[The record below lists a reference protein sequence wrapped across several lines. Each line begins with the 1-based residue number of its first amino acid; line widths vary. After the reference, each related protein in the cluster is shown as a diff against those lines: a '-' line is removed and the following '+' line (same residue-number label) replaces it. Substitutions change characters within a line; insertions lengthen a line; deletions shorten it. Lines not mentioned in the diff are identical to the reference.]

1 MLVLSLIAGIAGPIL
16 VPVIALH
23 VWYAIG
29 LSRVFAT
36 HGGEPWRA
44 WIPLVN
50 EAELFRLGRL
60 DPVRAV
66 LLVVPGVNIY
76 GLVLKATAAHRLGQT
91 AGRGAGTTALAV
103 IFPPVWAT
111 ILSARP
117 RTDAA
122 PAGDVADESP
132 VVLSETAS
140 GPITT
145 IPGASAAEVATA
157 GRRRSTAIAAEP
169 VAVPVLPG
177 PVDIDDDLEHTSLHP
192 SRRAAAEAAARDAA
206 DSGAVP
212 AGPQAPAT
220 APGGEPSLTR
230 APATPIAAAALDTGA
245 AGVAPPA
252 ASRGSAPTTAS
263 AEVAQGAPAETPA
276 PAQDA
281 APASTAAVP
290 AAPVAASPVPPAQA
304 GQRASSAPDTTPAVD
319 DTGFDRVGETTDA
332 TAAPRTDGDAAPAAP
347 IDELTQT
354 ARPRSRRRGE
364 WTLTLPDGTLIAL
377 TSRTVILGRK
387 PGSGEDA
394 VQYVAVADDTRTM
407 SKQHARLEWTVT
419 GWSITDLDSTNGV
432 TLIHD
437 DGRTERVGGG
447 TTAIA
452 TSRFRLGDAH
462 LELRPAT
469 VA

>member
-1 MLVLSLIAGIAGPIL
+1 MVVLSLFAAIAGAIL

-44 WIPLVN
+44 WVPLLN
-50 EAELFRLGRL
+50 EAEIFRLGRI

-66 LLVVPGVNIY
+66 LLAVPGVNVY
-76 GLVLKATAAHRLGQT
+76 GLVLKATAAHRIGQT

-117 RTDAA
+117 RTDAT
-122 PAGDVADESP
+122 PAGDTADERP
-132 VVLSETAS
+132 IVLSETAS

-145 IPGASAAEVATA
+145 IPGTSAAEVATA
-157 GRRRSTAIAAEP
+157 GRRRSTAVAVEP

-177 PVDIDDDLEHTSLHP
+177 PVDIDEEFEHTSIHP
-192 SRRAAAEAAARDAA
+192 SRRRSAATGEEPVVVADDA
-206 DSGAVP
+206 SQTP
-212 AGPQAPAT
+212 APAPS
-220 APGGEPSLTR
+220 AGAEPPLTR

-245 AGVAPPA
+245 AGV
-252 ASRGSAPTTAS
+252 SAPT
-263 AEVAQGAPAETPA
+263 
-276 PAQDA
+276 
-281 APASTAAVP
+281 PASTAPAPAPAPAPQQQVP
-290 AAPVAASPVPPAQA
+290 AVAPTGPAPAPTGAPPATTSPPSPA
-304 GQRASSAPDTTPAVD
+304 TAPALPDPSVPTAAPLPD
-319 DTGFDRVGETTDA
+319 DTGFDRVAETTDT
-332 TAAPRTDGDAAPAAP
+332 TAAPQPDEESAGAAPL
-347 IDELTQT
+347 DELTQT

-364 WTLTLPDGTLIAL
+364 WTLALPDGSRVAL

-387 PGSGEDA
+387 PGDGEEA

-437 DGRTERVGGG
+437 DGRTERVPGGAS
-447 TTAIA
+447 AIA
-452 TSRFRLGDAH
+452 TSRFRLGDARV
-462 LELRPAT
+462 ELRPAT
-469 VA
+469 V

>member
-1 MLVLSLIAGIAGPIL
+1 MLVLSLIAAIAGAIL

-132 VVLSETAS
+132 IVLSETAS

-145 IPGASAAEVATA
+145 IPGTSAAEVATA
-157 GRRRSTAIAAEP
+157 GRRRSTAVAAES

-177 PVDIDDDLEHTSLHP
+177 PVDIDDDVEHTSLHP
-192 SRRAAAEAAARDAA
+192 SRRAAAEAAAVDAA
-206 DSGAVP
+206 ESGAVP
-212 AGPQAPAT
+212 AGPQVPAA
-220 APGGEPSLTR
+220 APGGEPPLTR

-245 AGVAPPA
+245 AGVVPPA
-252 ASRGSAPTTAS
+252 ASRASAPVSAS

-276 PAQDA
+276 PEPDA
-281 APASTAAVP
+281 APASTAAASPSP
-290 AAPVAASPVPPAQA
+290 AAAVPPAEA

-319 DTGFDRVGETTDA
+319 DTGVDRVGETTDA

-364 WTLTLPDGTLIAL
+364 WTLALPDGNQVAL

-394 VQYVAVADDTRTM
+394 VQYVAIADDTRTM

-447 TTAIA
+447 ATAIA
-452 TSRFRLGDAH
+452 TSRFRLGDANI
-462 LELRPAT
+462 ELRPAS

>member
-1 MLVLSLIAGIAGPIL
+1 MLVLSLIAAIAGAIL

-122 PAGDVADESP
+122 PAGEVADESP
-132 VVLSETAS
+132 IVLSETAS

-145 IPGASAAEVATA
+145 IPGTSAAEVATA
-157 GRRRSTAIAAEP
+157 GRRRSTAVAAEP

-177 PVDIDDDLEHTSLHP
+177 PVDIDDDFEHTSLHP
-192 SRRAAAEAAARDAA
+192 SRRAAAEAAAMDAA
-206 DSGAVP
+206 ESGAAP
-212 AGPQAPAT
+212 AGPQVPAA

-230 APATPIAAAALDTGA
+230 APATPIAAAALDTA
-245 AGVAPPA
+245 AGVVLPA
-252 ASRGSAPTTAS
+252 ASRASAPASAS
-263 AEVAQGAPAETPA
+263 AEVATGSLAETPA
-276 PAQDA
+276 PEPDA
-281 APASTAAVP
+281 APASTVAAPPSPAAAVP
-290 AAPVAASPVPPAQA
+290 PVEA
-304 GQRASSAPDTTPAVD
+304 GQRASSSPETSPAVD

-332 TAAPRTDGDAAPAAP
+332 TAAPRTDGDAVPAAP

-364 WTLTLPDGTLIAL
+364 WTLALPDGNQIAL

-437 DGRTERVGGG
+437 DGRTERVGVGA
-447 TTAIA
+447 TAIA

-462 LELRPAT
+462 IELRPAS

>member
-1 MLVLSLIAGIAGPIL
+1 MLVLSLIAAIAGAIL

-132 VVLSETAS
+132 IVLSETAS

-145 IPGASAAEVATA
+145 IPGTSAAEVATA
-157 GRRRSTAIAAEP
+157 GRRRSTAVAAEP

-177 PVDIDDDLEHTSLHP
+177 PVDIDDDFEHTSLHP
-192 SRRAAAEAAARDAA
+192 SRRAAAEAAATVAA
-206 DSGAVP
+206 ESGAVP
-212 AGPQAPAT
+212 AAPQAPA
-220 APGGEPSLTR
+220 AVPGGEPSLTR
-230 APATPIAAAALDTGA
+230 APASPIAAAALDTGA
-245 AGVAPPA
+245 AGVVPPD
-252 ASRGSAPTTAS
+252 SRASAPASAS

-276 PAQDA
+276 PGPDA
-281 APASTAAVP
+281 APASTAA
-290 AAPVAASPVPPAQA
+290 APPSSAAASAVPPAEA
-304 GQRASSAPDTTPAVD
+304 GQRTSAAPDTTVD

-364 WTLTLPDGTLIAL
+364 WTLALPDGNQIAL

-447 TTAIA
+447 ATVIA

-462 LELRPAT
+462 IELRPAS

>member
-1 MLVLSLIAGIAGPIL
+1 MLVLSLIAAIAGAIL
-16 VPVIALH
+16 VPAIALH

-60 DPVRAV
+60 DPARAV

-132 VVLSETAS
+132 IVLSETAS

-145 IPGASAAEVATA
+145 IPGTSAAEVATA
-157 GRRRSTAIAAEP
+157 GRRRSTAVAAEP

-177 PVDIDDDLEHTSLHP
+177 PVDLDDDFEHTSLHP
-192 SRRAAAEAAARDAA
+192 SRRAAAEAAAGDAA
-206 DSGAVP
+206 ESGAVP
-212 AGPQAPAT
+212 AEPQVPAAAPH
-220 APGGEPSLTR
+220 GEPPLTR

-252 ASRGSAPTTAS
+252 ASRASVPASAS
-263 AEVAQGAPAETPA
+263 AEKGAPTVTGA
-276 PAQDA
+276 PEQN
-281 APASTAAVP
+281 AVP
-290 AAPVAASPVPPAQA
+290 APTVAAPPSPATAPAAPPTEA
-304 GQRASSAPDTTPAVD
+304 GQRASSAPDPTPAVE

-332 TAAPRTDGDAAPAAP
+332 TAAPRTDGGAAPAAP

-364 WTLTLPDGTLIAL
+364 WTLALPDGNQIAL
-377 TSRTVILGRK
+377 VSRTVILGRK
-387 PGSGEDA
+387 PGSGEDT

-447 TTAIA
+447 ATAIA

-462 LELRPAT
+462 IELRPAS

>member
-1 MLVLSLIAGIAGPIL
+1 MLVLSLIAAIACAIL

-76 GLVLKATAAHRLGQT
+76 GLVLKATAAHRIGQT

-111 ILSARP
+111 ILSAGP

-122 PAGDVADESP
+122 PAGDVADERP
-132 VVLSETAS
+132 IVLSETAS

-157 GRRRSTAIAAEP
+157 GRRRSTTVVAEP

-177 PVDIDDDLEHTSLHP
+177 PVDIDEDFEHTSIHP
-192 SRRAAAEAAARDAA
+192 SRRRSVAAEDAEAADSDIVPGVAA
-206 DSGAVP
+206 QTP
-212 AGPQAPAT
+212 APAPT
-220 APGGEPSLTR
+220 ADAEPALTR
-230 APATPIAAAALDTGA
+230 TPAMPIAAAALDTEA
-245 AGVAPPA
+245 AGVATPPPAPA
-252 ASRGSAPTTAS
+252 ASVPTT
-263 AEVAQGAPAETPA
+263 GTAPA
-276 PAQDA
+276 A
-281 APASTAAVP
+281 APA
-290 AAPVAASPVPPAQA
+290 PVPPAPAAPSPTGAAQA
-304 GQRASSAPDTTPAVD
+304 ATTSSAPVTGRD
-319 DTGFDRVGETTDA
+319 DTGFDRVAETTDT
-332 TAAPRTDGDAAPAAP
+332 TAAPQPEGAAAAAPL
-347 IDELTQT
+347 DELTQT

-364 WTLTLPDGTLIAL
+364 WTLALPDGGRVAL
-377 TSRTVILGRK
+377 TSRTVVLGRK
-387 PGSGEDA
+387 PGNGEDA

-437 DGRTERVGGG
+437 DGRTERVPAGAS
-447 TTAIA
+447 AIA
-452 TSRFRLGDAH
+452 TSRFRLGDASI
-462 LELRPAT
+462 ELRPAT
-469 VA
+469 V

>member
-1 MLVLSLIAGIAGPIL
+1 MLVLSLIAAIAGAIL

-122 PAGDVADESP
+122 PAGEVADETP
-132 VVLSETAS
+132 IVLSETAS

-157 GRRRSTAIAAEP
+157 GRRRSTAVAAEP

-177 PVDIDDDLEHTSLHP
+177 PVDIDDDFEHTSLHP
-192 SRRAAAEAAARDAA
+192 SRRAAAEAAVLDAA
-206 DSGAVP
+206 ESGAVP
-212 AGPQAPAT
+212 AGAQAPTA
-220 APGGEPSLTR
+220 APGGEPPLTR

-252 ASRGSAPTTAS
+252 ASRASAPAASAS
-263 AEVAQGAPAETPA
+263 AEKGAPTVTAAAEQNAVPA
-276 PAQDA
+276 PTVA
-281 APASTAAVP
+281 APSSPA
-290 AAPVAASPVPPAQA
+290 AAPVAPPAEA
-304 GQRASSAPDTTPAVD
+304 GQRASSAPDPTPAVD

-332 TAAPRTDGDAAPAAP
+332 TAAPGTDGDAAPAAP

-364 WTLTLPDGTLIAL
+364 WTLALPDGNQIAL

-419 GWSITDLDSTNGV
+419 GWSISDLDSTNGV

-447 TTAIA
+447 ATAIA

-462 LELRPAT
+462 IELRPAS

>member
-1 MLVLSLIAGIAGPIL
+1 MLVLSLIAAIAGAIL
-16 VPVIALH
+16 VPVIALY

-29 LSRVFAT
+29 LSRVFAA

-44 WIPLVN
+44 WIPLLN
-50 EAELFRLGRL
+50 EAEIFRLGRL

-76 GLVLKATAAHRLGQT
+76 GLVLKATAAHRIGQA

-122 PAGDVADESP
+122 PAGDTADERP
-132 VVLSETAS
+132 IVLSETAS

-145 IPGASAAEVATA
+145 IPGTSAAEVATA
-157 GRRRSTAIAAEP
+157 GRRRSTAAVVEP

-177 PVDIDDDLEHTSLHP
+177 PVDIDEDLERTSLHP
-192 SRRAAAEAAARDAA
+192 SRRRSTAAEDA
-206 DSGAVP
+206 DPGVVP
-212 AGPQAPAT
+212 AGAAHTPASN
-220 APGGEPSLTR
+220 GGSEPALTR

-245 AGVAPPA
+245 AGVAAPLSASAPAPASPA
-252 ASRGSAPTTAS
+252 AAQPASAATPGAQARTAS
-263 AEVAQGAPAETPA
+263 APAEAAPAATSSPVPAAA
-276 PAQDA
+276 PAQ
-281 APASTAAVP
+281 
-290 AAPVAASPVPPAQA
+290 Q
-304 GQRASSAPDTTPAVD
+304 ASSDASGAPSPD
-319 DTGFDRVGETTDA
+319 DTGFDRVAETTDA
-332 TAAPRTDGDAAPAAP
+332 TAAPQTDGDAAAAP
-347 IDELTQT
+347 LDELTQT

-364 WTLTLPDGTLIAL
+364 WTLALPDGSRVAL

-387 PGSGEDA
+387 PGNGEDA
-394 VQYVAVADDTRTM
+394 VQYIAVADDTRTM

-437 DGRTERVGGG
+437 DGRTERVPGGAS
-447 TTAIA
+447 AIA
-452 TSRFRLGDAH
+452 TSRFRLGDARV
-462 LELRPAT
+462 ELRPAT
-469 VA
+469 V